1 MIALLVKLDGG
12 PAFYASSR
20 LGRDGSQFR
29 AFKIRT
35 MQQGAERVLQEMIA
49 NDPALEIEWKRN
61 FKLKNDPR
69 ITWIG
74 KFLRKTSLDELP
86 QLINVLRGQM
96 SLVGPRPLLLH
107 EIGKYGPWLE
117 LYAKSLPG
125 ITGIWQVSGRND
137 LAYERRIELNNW
149 YVRNWSLWHDLVIL
163 LKTVQVVIRRQSA
176 S

>member
-1 MIALLVKLDGG
+1 
-12 PAFYASSR
+12 
-20 LGRDGSQFR
+20 
-29 AFKIRT
+29 
-35 MQQGAERVLQEMIA
+35 
-49 NDPALEIEWKRN
+49 
-61 FKLKNDPR
+61 
-69 ITWIG
+69 
-74 KFLRKTSLDELP
+74 
-86 QLINVLRGQM
+86 M